1 MSRCEIV
8 LRFERM
14 CSGSLIVN
22 ILDTFSKA
30 ETLLSGRLYSG
41 FWVCRNA
48 RLDWDVG
55 EWLVG
60 V

>member
-1 MSRCEIV
+1 
-8 LRFERM
+8 M

-30 ETLLSGRLYSG
+30 DSLLSGRLYSG